1 MAFHRAITS
10 GGKRR
15 LIICLGLIDLGLP
28 AFLKTMRENISSVI
42 SGSSSYSS
50 GLMTCAS
57 TRLRSEPKVGCKAS
71 FFTIVCLSHAEYVTY
86 IATRRVP
93 NNHQSI
99 LQHTEAQDPDFAV
112 VLPCVF
118 NLGSHSVKDPRCVL
132 KIKPLVRQC
141 PITLCLILR
150 DTHGIIVYT
159 KKGLGKWDEWR
170 LDAPASALGLTYW
183 RTDWI
188 ALKAQKRYA
197 QSTWLQT
204 HR

>member
-28 AFLKTMRENISSVI
+28 AFLKTVRENISSVI

-71 FFTIVCLSHAEYVTY
+71 FFTIVCLSHAEYVTN

-93 NNHQSI
+93 NNHESI

-118 NLGSHSVKDPRCVL
+118 NLGGHSVKDPRCVL
-132 KIKPLVRQC
+132 KIKPPVSQ
-141 PITLCLILR
+141 CLIALRRVVR
-150 DTHGIIVYT
+150 DTHVTIVYT
-159 KKGLGKWDEWR
+159 KKRLGKWGER
-170 LDAPASALGLTYW
+170 GLEAPASALGMT
-183 RTDWI
+183 
-188 ALKAQKRYA
+188 
-197 QSTWLQT
+197 
-204 HR
+204 